1 MKFFCLRFIQQNG
14 RRNVCWQRSDLKK
27 KKKRPKIFLIKC
39 FLPTCRRRNAVDA
52 FRVNVIHARQ
62 QVRSP
67 VTNIART
74 SFFHVKRSNIWLAAV
89 TKQNVNAAMV
99 FEFLYKMCDVM
110 TAYFGKISEE
120 NIKNNFVLIYEL
132 LDGKTRRCVWH
143 PILWLYSKHIGIS
156 GWRVTLCKNS
166 PVTLLC
172 HNTFLCWL
180 TQRSWTLVTL
190 RTQRLEL
197 WRPSSP
203 SRASRDRSVRRTNTL
218 TVIWFLWMFI
228 LVGIFSKNTFL
239 INIVGFFNL

>member
-1 MKFFCLRFIQQNG
+1 M
-14 RRNVCWQRSDLKK
+14 
-27 KKKRPKIFLIKC
+27 
-39 FLPTCRRRNAVDA
+39 DA

-132 LDGKTRRCVWH
+132 LDGKAGSETHKAFPDTVLLQFDL
-143 PILWLYSKHIGIS
+143 IL
-156 GWRVTLCKNS
+156 RV
-166 PVTLLC
+166 PVL
-172 HNTFLCWL
+172 
-180 TQRSWTLVTL
+180 
-190 RTQRLEL
+190 
-197 WRPSSP
+197 
-203 SRASRDRSVRRTNTL
+203 
-218 TVIWFLWMFI
+218 
-228 LVGIFSKNTFL
+228 
-239 INIVGFFNL
+239 

>member
-1 MKFFCLRFIQQNG
+1 MSKHAGIWTAVWVEKQSPKTQRLSLSCL
-14 RRNVCWQRSDLKK
+14 
-27 KKKRPKIFLIKC
+27 
-39 FLPTCRRRNAVDA
+39 RRNAVDA

-132 LDGKTRRCVWH
+132 LDGRRWH
-143 PILWLYSKHIGIS
+143 FLKKFYVSGVMKLNTVCACSLY
-156 GWRVTLCKNS
+156 
-166 PVTLLC
+166 
-172 HNTFLCWL
+172 
-180 TQRSWTLVTL
+180 
-190 RTQRLEL
+190 
-197 WRPSSP
+197 
-203 SRASRDRSVRRTNTL
+203 
-218 TVIWFLWMFI
+218 
-228 LVGIFSKNTFL
+228 
-239 INIVGFFNL
+239 

>member
-1 MKFFCLRFIQQNG
+1 MFGWEMFGWKRCWGLKGLLSCSPVQNLVSHDVTGWVSVNNIRIVVEKKLQPWNISLNASPPLRP
-14 RRNVCWQRSDLKK
+14 S
-27 KKKRPKIFLIKC
+27 PSSH
-39 FLPTCRRRNAVDA
+39 PRRNAVDA

-132 LDGKTRRCVWH
+132 LDGRR
-143 PILWLYSKHIGIS
+143 LY
-156 GWRVTLCKNS
+156 
-166 PVTLLC
+166 
-172 HNTFLCWL
+172 
-180 TQRSWTLVTL
+180 
-190 RTQRLEL
+190 
-197 WRPSSP
+197 
-203 SRASRDRSVRRTNTL
+203 
-218 TVIWFLWMFI
+218 
-228 LVGIFSKNTFL
+228 
-239 INIVGFFNL
+239 

>member
-1 MKFFCLRFIQQNG
+1 M
-14 RRNVCWQRSDLKK
+14 
-27 KKKRPKIFLIKC
+27 
-39 FLPTCRRRNAVDA
+39 DA

-132 LDGKTRRCVWH
+132 LDGKMTH
-143 PILWLYSKHIGIS
+143 
-156 GWRVTLCKNS
+156 
-166 PVTLLC
+166 
-172 HNTFLCWL
+172 
-180 TQRSWTLVTL
+180 
-190 RTQRLEL
+190 
-197 WRPSSP
+197 
-203 SRASRDRSVRRTNTL
+203 
-218 TVIWFLWMFI
+218 FI
-228 LVGIFSKNTFL
+228 LFPQTPSP
-239 INIVGFFNL
+239 FFPSA